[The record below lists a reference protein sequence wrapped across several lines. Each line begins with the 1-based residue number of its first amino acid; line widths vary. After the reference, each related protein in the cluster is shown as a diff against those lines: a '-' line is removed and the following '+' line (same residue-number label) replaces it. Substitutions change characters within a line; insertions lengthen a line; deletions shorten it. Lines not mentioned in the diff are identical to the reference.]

1 MVSCHVVADKLLVEW
16 LPRELL
22 QLKQQETKVIR
33 DSFLGRRI
41 LLIESYSTVTQPK
54 AVFKNS

>member
-41 LLIESYSTVTQPK
+41 LLIESYSTVAQPK

>member
-41 LLIESYSTVTQPK
+41 LLIDSYSTVAQPK